1 MLYYDRI
8 DVSEWIDVNIQANQK
23 SAIFV
28 TKFQVTLNNMS
39 AMGHD
44 LLMMSMSLID
54 ISGAD
59 YHRIINGINKSET
72 INLMQ
77 NTDLTQQS
85 GTL

>member
-1 MLYYDRI
+1 MIELTFLNELMLI
-8 DVSEWIDVNIQANQK
+8 IQANQK

-59 YHRIINGINKSET
+59 YHRIINGIN
-72 INLMQ
+72 
-77 NTDLTQQS
+77 
-85 GTL
+85 

>member
-1 MLYYDRI
+1 MIELTFLNELMLI
-8 DVSEWIDVNIQANQK
+8 IQANQK

-28 TKFQVTLNNMS
+28 TKFQVTSNNMS

-77 NTDLTQQS
+77 NTDLTQKS

>member
-1 MLYYDRI
+1 
-8 DVSEWIDVNIQANQK
+8 
-23 SAIFV
+23 
-28 TKFQVTLNNMS
+28 MS

-77 NTDLTQQS
+77 NTDLTQKS

>member
-1 MLYYDRI
+1 MIELTFLNELMLI
-8 DVSEWIDVNIQANQK
+8 IQANQK

-28 TKFQVTLNNMS
+28 TKFQVTSNNMS

-59 YHRIINGINKSET
+59 YHRIINGIN
-72 INLMQ
+72 
-77 NTDLTQQS
+77 
-85 GTL
+85 

>member
-1 MLYYDRI
+1 MIELTFLNELMLI
-8 DVSEWIDVNIQANQK
+8 IQANQK

-54 ISGAD
+54 ISGANC
-59 YHRIINGINKSET
+59 RCIIN
-72 INLMQ
+72 
-77 NTDLTQQS
+77 
-85 GTL
+85 

>member
-8 DVSEWIDVNIQANQK
+8 YVFEWVDVNIQANQK

-77 NTDLTQQS
+77 NTDLTQKS

>member
-8 DVSEWIDVNIQANQK
+8 YVFEWIDVNIQANQK

-77 NTDLTQQS
+77 NTDMTQKS

>member
-8 DVSEWIDVNIQANQK
+8 YVFEWIDVNIQANQK
-23 SAIFV
+23 SAIFF

-77 NTDLTQQS
+77 NTDLTQKS

>member
-8 DVSEWIDVNIQANQK
+8 YVFEWIDVNIQANQK

-77 NTDLTQQS
+77 NTDLTQKS

>member
-8 DVSEWIDVNIQANQK
+8 YVFEWIDVNIQANQK

-59 YHRIINGINKSET
+59 YHRIINGIN
-72 INLMQ
+72 
-77 NTDLTQQS
+77 
-85 GTL
+85 

>member
-1 MLYYDRI
+1 MIELTFLNELMLI
-8 DVSEWIDVNIQANQK
+8 IQANQK

-77 NTDLTQQS
+77 NTDLTQKS